1 MKLNELVVGEV
12 YSQGRR
18 SQQFILLDNKM
29 WHKYSE
35 YVDGFGYQPRFGVGR
50 NRSGRWTDAWGV
62 PCLVSDRKGVPN
74 TRYTEANPHIVNPK
88 TFVGTWDEMEAY
100 YKKVDEEV
108 VKQREAEQARLAK
121 EKENAKEVVNIL
133 NSLGVTAE
141 ISYLSTVSLHRST
154 MSNMLSVLTEGPIKK
169 AGDMAAQAIAE
180 YQQAKDQEV
189 AEFRERMVETVK
201 DLLYELDVTWD
212 EWFSGKEVVL

>member
-1 MKLNELVVGEV
+1 
-12 YSQGRR
+12 
-18 SQQFILLDNKM
+18 
-29 WHKYSE
+29 
-35 YVDGFGYQPRFGVGR
+35 
-50 NRSGRWTDAWGV
+50 
-62 PCLVSDRKGVPN
+62 
-74 TRYTEANPHIVNPK
+74 
-88 TFVGTWDEMEAY
+88 MEAY